1 MLGVGGDMLSD
12 MEIIVM
18 ATPVITL
25 AFVAGVVYSVDVLV
39 DLLTD
44 ALTVLITDVV
54 SAVDAVDM
62 LADEN
67 VNRLAAMSPP
77 SEFTLPAP

>member
-12 MEIIVM
+12 MEIFGM
-18 ATPVITL
+18 VITL

-67 VNRLAAMSPP
+67 VNRLAAMTPP